1 MEITQA
7 QTSSV
12 AATLSGDPTPE
23 RTSDEPTI
31 ASDFETFL
39 KMLTVQMENQDPLN
53 PVKAEDFA
61 VQLAT
66 FSGVEQAVYTNKLLG
81 QLQSQMGLSGIGPYA
96 DWIGK
101 DARAPVDAYFDG
113 SAINIA
119 TEPDPTATEA
129 FLVVRDGNGIE
140 VQRVAIPTDPR
151 LVEWDGTTASGLPF
165 PEGRYGFTV
174 ESWSEDG
181 LEAVE
186 TAQVYTRVL
195 EARGDADKTV
205 LVTAGGIEVPVDKVT
220 GLRQP

>member
-1 MEITQA
+1 MEITQT
-7 QTSSV
+7 QTSPV
-12 AATLSGDPTPE
+12 ATVLSADPAPVRAT
-23 RTSDEPTI
+23 DEPTI

-66 FSGVEQAVYTNKLLG
+66 FSGVEQAVYTNKLLE

-113 SAINIA
+113 SAITVA
-119 TEPDPTATEA
+119 SDPDPNATEA
-129 FLVVRDGNGIE
+129 FLVVRDGNGLE
-140 VQRVAIPTDPR
+140 VQRVAIPTSAAQI
-151 LVEWDGTTASGLPF
+151 EWDGATASGLPV

-174 ESWSEDG
+174 ESWTEDG

-186 TAQVYTRVL
+186 TAQIYTRIT
-195 EARGDADKTV
+195 EARGGGDQAV
-205 LVTAGGIEVPVDKVT
+205 LVTAGGIEVPVDQVT
-220 GLRQP
+220 GLREP